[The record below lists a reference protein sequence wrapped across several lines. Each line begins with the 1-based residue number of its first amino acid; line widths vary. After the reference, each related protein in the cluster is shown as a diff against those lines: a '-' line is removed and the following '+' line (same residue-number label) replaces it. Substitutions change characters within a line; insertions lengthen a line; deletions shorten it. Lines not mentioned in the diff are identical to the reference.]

1 MHVMPFLLHSI
12 TLDWSI
18 GLIPEFRF
26 HLTNSSISRLDQTP
40 KPLYFFPKKSRFS
53 DLRKKGKIWSKWGG
67 SNLNYEIVSDASS
80 DWPSSK
86 PACRRALGGA
96 VAWENMS
103 TRAREEPVGAAN
115 RESPR
120 KNLLW
125 RPSCSAATKRLRL
138 VAGVLTTHWGDSGE
152 RPFTWATP
160 NGTHN
165 IA

>member
-1 MHVMPFLLHSI
+1 MRPVAKRALEI
-12 TLDWSI
+12 I
-18 GLIPEFRF
+18 
-26 HLTNSSISRLDQTP
+26 
-40 KPLYFFPKKSRFS
+40 
-53 DLRKKGKIWSKWGG
+53 
-67 SNLNYEIVSDASS
+67 NYEIVLNISCQILTSAASPMEQRRQQRLAQFQAGLS
-80 DWPSSK
+80 
-86 PACRRALGGA
+86 ACTGRCRGMGKHVHEGKRRTGRCSQQG
-96 VAWENMS
+96 ES
-103 TRAREEPVGAAN
+103 EKE
-115 RESPR
+115 ESPR